1 MRPSREVLPVF
12 EESPASAVMR
22 GPTGSG
28 DFDSAT
34 GVAVSTPRVVEL
46 LSLSRKKRG
55 TF

>member
-1 MRPSREVLPVF
+1 MRPSREVPLVF
-12 EESPASAVMR
+12 EGSPVNAVMH
-22 GPTGSG
+22 GPTGNG

-34 GVAVSTPRVVEL
+34 GVGVSTPRVVEL